1 MFGLFRPAN
10 ASAPNFFNVIKAVNI
25 EADSLRNDDAYWE
38 IEHRGQ
44 SGAAACHDRLVKIS
58 DSTFVEFGV
67 NIVIAIDLVLTFLSF
82 VLPSEQSES
91 TGVFVLSALIVFV
104 LLLDVIIRVLKDG
117 TKFFIKFLNWIEF
130 GVAIGGAAACIYD
143 ISQRA
148 SNEDPA
154 RSSGAAFGRA
164 IRPALRVFRVFR
176 GFFNFLGGRGGLQAR
191 LDASMDKIMDVFI
204 RRMIKGI
211 LLVPGE
217 NVSIRPSSGEFHLEK
232 AQVCSSNLEGL
243 HLPLALKAGIFDMIH
258 FQLKFGKIAR
268 GSHRLM
274 LVIENVILVVGPGHH
289 QEPPASAWEY
299 DTVLAAKTKL
309 INLACHWIEIFA
321 KPRKQSDPANA
332 PKNPGSVRKEK
343 RGMSNWI
350 KNRGTK
356 LLKNILSAGMHLSIN
371 NLEIRYEDDT
381 SDICGPYRVLGG
393 VVMETLQLRAVSAR
407 HRPHDASG
415 AFRTT
420 GHWRPGPGKLAAEAE
435 HPRRDF
441 TMKDLN
447 VKSLL
452 NLGMKKMHD
461 VFDFHHGIQGG
472 IHGHGFQVFFDLIP
486 RKHDSPKDTWS
497 PGHKDETSILSS
509 YGERLRDNSGCAV
522 TDFLK
527 QRQRLRKWEKVRL
540 GLCSHIMSKLLEKR
554 KKTRSSAFVR
564 AQAQG
569 ESQTTPRLGRKTFLF
584 GRTR

>member
-1 MFGLFRPAN
+1 
-10 ASAPNFFNVIKAVNI
+10 VNI
-25 EADSLRNDDAYWE
+25 EAESLRHDDAYWE
-38 IEHRGQ
+38 TEHRTI

-67 NIVIAIDLVLTFLSF
+67 NLVIAIDLILTFLSF

-91 TGVFVLSALIVFV
+91 EGVFVLSTLIVWV

-117 TKFFIKFLNWIEF
+117 TKFFLTFLNWVEF
-130 GVAIGGAAACIYD
+130 GVAIGGAAACIYE

-148 SNEDPA
+148 SGEDPA
-154 RSSGAAFGRA
+154 RQNGASLGRV

-176 GFFNFLGGRGGLQAR
+176 GFFNFLGGRGGLKAR

-232 AQVCSSNLEGL
+232 AQVCSSNLDGL
-243 HLPLALKAGIFDMIH
+243 HLPLSLTAGIFDMIH

-274 LVIENVILVVGPGHH
+274 IVIENVILVVGPGHH
-289 QEPPASAWEY
+289 QESPAPAWEY

-309 INLACHWIEIFA
+309 INLACRWIEIFA
-321 KPRKQSDPANA
+321 KARKQPDPANA
-332 PKNPGSVRKEK
+332 PKNPGSVRAEK
-343 RGMSNWI
+343 KGISKWI
-350 KNRGTK
+350 KERGTK
-356 LLKNILSAGMHLSIN
+356 LLKNILSNGMHIAIN

-407 HRPHDASG
+407 HRPHDASR

-420 GHWRPGPGKLAAEAE
+420 GHWRPGPGKPSEVD
-435 HPRRDF
+435 HPRKDF
-441 TMKDLN
+441 TLKDLN
-447 VKSLL
+447 VKGLL

-461 VFDFHHGIQGG
+461 VFAFHHGIQGG
-472 IHGHGFQVFFDLIP
+472 IHGHGFTVFFDLIP
-486 RKHDSPKDTWS
+486 RKSDSLKDNWS
-497 PGHKDETSILSS
+497 SGHKDETSILSS
-509 YGERLRDNSGCAV
+509 YGVRLNDTSGCAV
-522 TDFLK
+522 TGFLK
-527 QRQRLRKWEKVRL
+527 QRRRLRKWEKVRL
-540 GLCSHIMSKLLEKR
+540 GLCSHIMSKLL
-554 KKTRSSAFVR
+554 
-564 AQAQG
+564 
-569 ESQTTPRLGRKTFLF
+569 
-584 GRTR
+584 